1 MDVLSAPTEGA
12 GSDPAAPPRR
22 RGIRLR
28 AAAGD
33 GAWLGL
39 VPFAAYV
46 LVFLGLP
53 LYMVVHG
60 ALTTDSGQLTF
71 SNFTTT
77 FNSPAYRTAFKNS
90 VILSVWTS
98 LVGAL
103 FGVWLAAAVVA
114 GKPGGMAR
122 RVVSSA
128 SGVLAYFA
136 GVPLAFAWVATLGA
150 EGAFTLLLKDMGI
163 DLYAHGFTISS
174 LLGVGLAYVYFQIP
188 LMVILITPALEG
200 MRPQWREAAQGLG
213 ATKAGYLRHVAIP
226 VLTPAVLGAT
236 LILFGNAFS
245 AYATALALVGSTIN
259 IVPAQ
264 IDDAI
269 NGNVLVGADRL
280 GLALGVEM
288 IAVIVVVMVGYW
300 LAQRRAR
307 RWLQ

>member
-1 MDVLSAPTEGA
+1 VL
-12 GSDPAAPPRR
+12 
-22 RGIRLR
+22 
-28 AAAGD
+28 
-33 GAWLGL
+33 
-39 VPFAAYV
+39 PFAVYV

-53 LYMVVHG
+53 LYMVIHG
-60 ALTTDSGQLTF
+60 ALTTDAGRFTL
-71 SNFTTT
+71 SNFKTT
-77 FNSPAYRTAFKNS
+77 FTSPAYQSAFKNS

-98 LVGAL
+98 LVGAV

-114 GKPGGMAR
+114 GRPGGMLR
-122 RVVSSA
+122 RIVSSA

-150 EGAFTLLLKDMGI
+150 EGVVTVLLKDIGI
-163 DLYAHGFTISS
+163 NLYAGSFTISS
-174 LLGVGLAYVYFQIP
+174 LLGVGLAYVYFQVP

-200 MRPQWREAAQGLG
+200 LRPQWQEAARGLG
-213 ATKAGYLRHVAIP
+213 ATKLAYLRHVAIP
-226 VLTPAVLGAT
+226 VLAPSVIGAT

-245 AYATALALVGSTIN
+245 AYATALALVGSTLN

-269 NGNVLVGADRL
+269 NGNVLVNADRL

-288 IAVIVVVMVGYW
+288 IAVIVVVMVCYW
-300 LAQRRAR
+300 LVQQRAR